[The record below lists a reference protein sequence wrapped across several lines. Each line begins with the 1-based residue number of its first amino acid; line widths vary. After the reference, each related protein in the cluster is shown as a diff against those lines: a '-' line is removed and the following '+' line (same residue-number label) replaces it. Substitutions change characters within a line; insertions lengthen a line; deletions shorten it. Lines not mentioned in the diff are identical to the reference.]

1 MEMLN
6 KKLVAALVLAL
17 GGTTAA
23 PCMAATSLTVHAG
36 VLGRIAPSALA
47 ARLGLG
53 ADASFVADRQLRT
66 AHGTLKSRER
76 QTWRG
81 VPVYGR
87 SVVVERDARG
97 AVLSVTGAA
106 ERDIGMQLASAQPRL
121 TAAAAEAALRR
132 HMGDTGLA
140 ARNLASKLFVYP
152 QAGAAPRLAYRLS
165 YVLDNHGQPSRPTA
179 IIDASTGAVLKQWD
193 GLAYGRRPPG
203 GGSAPTAVTA
213 TGPGGNELTGLYDYD
228 GSGPGHERLDAVRMG
243 SVCYLQGANVATYN
257 LGGGQRV
264 TQWSFGCPGSNPA
277 LWLSQGDAINGAY
290 SPINDAHHFGGV
302 VHDMYS
308 GWFGEPP
315 LKNADGSAMLLSM
328 WVHYGTN
335 YENAFWDGSEMV
347 FGDGDQYFYPFV
359 VLDVTGHEI
368 SHGFTEQHSGL
379 EYTGQSGGMN
389 EAFSDMAGEA
399 VEYFDRGSND
409 FMVGA
414 DMVKPATVPLLGMAA
429 MRDMCTPSNDGLSI
443 DSARDYNDALDVHYS
458 SGVYNRAFCLLA
470 RTGGWNTR
478 KAFEVFH
485 DANALYWG
493 PQETFDGAAC
503 GVEQAATD
511 RGYAETDVAAAF
523 EAVDVACP
531 AH

>member
-17 GGTTAA
+17 SGATAA
-23 PCMAATSLTVHAG
+23 PCVVATPLSVHAG
-36 VLGRIAPSALA
+36 ALGRLAPSALA
-47 ARLGLG
+47 GRLGLG

-106 ERDIGMQLASAQPRL
+106 ERGIATQLASAQPRL
-121 TAAAAEAALRR
+121 TPAAAEAALRR
-132 HMGDTGLA
+132 HRGDTGLV

-152 QAGAAPRLAYRLS
+152 QPGAAPRLAYRVS
-165 YVLDNHGQPSRPTA
+165 YMLDNHGQPSRPTA
-179 IIDASTGAVLKQWD
+179 IVDADTGAVLKQWD
-193 GLAYGRRPPG
+193 GLTYGRRPP
-203 GGSAPTAVTA
+203 GGSAPTAVTV
-213 TGPGGNELTGLYDYD
+213 TGPGGNELTGLYNYD
-228 GSGPGHERLDAVRMG
+228 GSGAGRERLDAVRMG

-290 SPINDAHHFGGV
+290 SPVNDAHHFGGV

-308 GWFGEPP
+308 SWFGEPP
-315 LKNADGSAMLLSM
+315 LKNADGSAMQLSM

-399 VEYFDRGSND
+399 VKYFDRGSND

-429 MRDMCTPSNDGLSI
+429 LRDMCTPSNDGASI
-443 DSARDYNDALDVHYS
+443 DSARDYSDALDVHYT

-470 RTGGWNTR
+470 KTGGWNTR

-493 PQETFDGAAC
+493 PDETFDGGAC

-511 RGYAETDVAAAF
+511 RGYAEADVAAAF
-523 EAVDVACP
+523 AAVDVACP